1 MKKTSSQKILDV
13 TDFLQQG
20 YSCRAIESITGL
32 SKATV
37 SIINK
42 TIDGNKENKKGGR
55 PSKLSP
61 ADQRRIA
68 NRITSGQIDNAVHA
82 TQFIN
87 NLISHPF
94 HPQTVRNSLKKSDCK
109 AVIKAEKPLLTATH
123 RKHRL

>member
-1 MKKTSSQKILDV
+1 MKKSSSQKILDV
-13 TDFLQQG
+13 TDLFQKG

-68 NRITSGQIDNAVHA
+68 NRITSGQIDNAVQA
-82 TQFIN
+82 IQFIN
-87 NLISHPF
+87 NLISLPL
-94 HPQTVRNSLKKSDCK
+94 HPQTVRNSQKNLISKQ
-109 AVIKAEKPLLTATH
+109 
-123 RKHRL
+123 